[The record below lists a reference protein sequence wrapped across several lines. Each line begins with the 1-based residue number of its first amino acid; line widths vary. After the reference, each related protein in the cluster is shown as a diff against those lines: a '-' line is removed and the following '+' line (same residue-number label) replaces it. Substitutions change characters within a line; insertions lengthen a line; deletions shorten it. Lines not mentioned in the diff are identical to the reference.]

1 MFKWITK
8 IFQDNKDNGV
18 STENFDLETVPKHI
32 AVIMDGNGRWAQK
45 KDLARIKGHQ
55 NGVAALKQVVKV
67 ASELG
72 VDFFTAYA
80 FSTENWKRPQQEV
93 EFLMDLFQK
102 VFQEEL
108 ATFKEE
114 NIKVNVIGYKDRL
127 PESVKGA
134 VDDLITATKNNTGL
148 QLNIALDYGARS
160 EIIESAKKIVDDVE
174 NNSLKLADLTEEK
187 FSQYLYTSGQPD
199 VDLLIRPGGEK
210 RISNFL
216 LWQIAYSELYFTDT
230 YWPDF
235 GETEFKSIIK
245 EYQSRNR
252 RFGAVEGK

>member
-1 MFKWITK
+1 MLKWIKK
-8 IFQDNKDNGV
+8 IWQDDKDN
-18 STENFDLETVPKHI
+18 SFSHELLDMENSPEHI
-32 AVIMDGNGRWAQK
+32 AVIMDGNGRWAEK
-45 KDLARIKGHQ
+45 KDLARVKGHQ
-55 NGVAALKQVVKV
+55 NGVAALKKIVKV
-67 ASELG
+67 ASDLG
-72 VDFFTAYA
+72 VDYFTAYA

-93 EFLMDLFQK
+93 DFLMDLFQQ

-114 NIKVNVIGYKDRL
+114 NIKVDVIGYKDRL
-127 PESVKGA
+127 PQSVIKA
-134 VDDLITATKNNTGL
+134 VDDLTVATKNNTGL

-160 EIIESAKKIVDDVE
+160 EIIESTKKIVSAVE
-174 NNSLKLADLTEEK
+174 QDNLDLADLTEEK
-187 FSQYLYTSGQPD
+187 FSQYLYTTGQPD

-235 GETEFKSIIK
+235 DETEFKSIIK

-252 RFGAVEGK
+252 RFGAVEGE